1 MDRHWRIRVDR
12 ERCIGSAMCLAT
24 APGYFELDDL
34 RLSRPKNTVVVASE
48 TVRAAADLCP
58 MEAII
63 LGETAGTAQESA
75 HRFGAAG
82 GELPTSS
89 GGEEPRKTKTSS

>member
-1 MDRHWRIRVDR
+1 MDRQWRIRVDR

-34 RLSRPKNTVVVASE
+34 NLSRPRNTVVVASE
-48 TVRAAADLCP
+48 TVRAAAHLCP

-63 LGETAGTAQESA
+63 LDETAGTAQESA

-82 GELPTSS
+82 GEVADELRRGGAEKDQTSS
-89 GGEEPRKTKTSS
+89 